1 MTVSGEMTQEWML
14 RTLLDL
20 GFSQQEAEVYL
31 LLRYGPK
38 KVIEIS
44 SELNIYKRKVY
55 RIVKRLK
62 ETKIIQAKPTKPTQF
77 QIVPFDNFLDL
88 LINNFLN
95 EADLLEHRKAELF
108 ASWKSIIR
116 NIDFDNDV

>member
-1 MTVSGEMTQEWML
+1 MTQEWML
-14 RTLLDL
+14 KTLVEL

-31 LLRYGPK
+31 LLRCGPR
-38 KVIEIS
+38 KVLDIS
-44 SELNIYKRKVY
+44 NELKIYKRKVY

-88 LINNFLN
+88 LINDCLS
-95 EADLLEHRKAELF
+95 EADLLERRKAKLL
-108 ASWKSIIR
+108 ANWKSIIR
-116 NIDFDNDV
+116 KIDFDNDV